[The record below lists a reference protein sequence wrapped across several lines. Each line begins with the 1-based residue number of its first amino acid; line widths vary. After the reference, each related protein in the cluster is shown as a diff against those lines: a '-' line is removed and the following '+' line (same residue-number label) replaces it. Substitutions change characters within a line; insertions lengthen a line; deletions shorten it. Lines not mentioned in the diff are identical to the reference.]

1 MGVVRQQADIN
12 FLNDMVAYM
21 QNLGAAND
29 GKHQN
34 MPSLMWCAAPHARA
48 HTRLTRARAHVL
60 DPGDLAGP
68 HVIIV
73 VTRDRSDRHHSLA
86 ALHTGD
92 GVLGTVVL
100 GVCQALAQAGLLSR
114 VAA

>member
-1 MGVVRQQADIN
+1 MGCVVRQQADIN

-34 MPSLMWCAAPHARA
+34 MPSLIWCAARRLAHMAR
-48 HTRLTRARAHVL
+48 LSL
-60 DPGDLAGP
+60 SLSPGSRRSGLAD
-68 HVIIV
+68 VIIMI
-73 VTRDRSDRHHSLA
+73 TRDRSNRYHSLS

-92 GVLGTVVL
+92 DDLRTMVLGM
-100 GVCQALAQAGLLSR
+100 CQALAQVGLER
-114 VAA
+114 VVS